1 MTVPI
6 VHVCYSNTRR
16 NCFNHLVVAEID
28 GDVTLIED
36 QIAALA
42 LTQWDVQ
49 EPGIAAHVVRV
60 MAVPRI
66 VPVSGRIVIVQI
78 HAGRIERLHDKPGAV
93 HTVAGL
99 HGVIPNV
106 SRAEIVVC
114 SSDERVNNLVAIRI
128 DTDSGRGGITE
139 CATGNTDI
147 ARAYLEE
154 PAGILIADFSTA
166 GD

>member
-1 MTVPI
+1 MPVAG
-6 VHVCYSNTRR
+6 VHVRNSNAWWY
-16 NCFNHLVVAEID
+16 CFDHLVIAQID
-28 GDVTLIED
+28 SDMARIEN
-36 QIAALA
+36 QIATLM

-66 VPVSGRIVIVQI
+66 VPVGGRIVIVQI

-139 CATGNTDI
+139 CATGNADI